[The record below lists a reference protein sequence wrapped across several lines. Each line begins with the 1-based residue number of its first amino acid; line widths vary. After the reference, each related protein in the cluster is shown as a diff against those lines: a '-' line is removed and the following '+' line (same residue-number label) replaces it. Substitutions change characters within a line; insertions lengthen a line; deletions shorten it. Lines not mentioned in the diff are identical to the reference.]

1 MIKNIFREEI
11 TFPDER
17 MLLQLT
23 ESLAEP
29 HCSSAKSVSK
39 NAFLMKASS
48 ASSTSWVLSLE
59 GGWKYW
65 KDYGKQEYCYHTS
78 GYCANHYS
86 CILAPVST
94 ACLRIFGDSFSRTI
108 IHGRVR
114 WYVHVLLSE
123 NPICHLLKD
132 NGFFWSLPVSR

>member
-1 MIKNIFREEI
+1 MIKFQQSQALTSHFGAFHVIRKSEQVIKNIFREEI

-48 ASSTSWVLSLE
+48 SSSTSWVLSLRRRMKVLE
-59 GGWKYW
+59 RLWKA
-65 KDYGKQEYCYHTS
+65 G
-78 GYCANHYS
+78 
-86 CILAPVST
+86 I
-94 ACLRIFGDSFSRTI
+94 
-108 IHGRVR
+108 
-114 WYVHVLLSE
+114 LLSY
-123 NPICHLLKD
+123 PGIVLTITHVFWHPYLL
-132 NGFFWSLPVSR
+132 PA

>member
-1 MIKNIFREEI
+1 MIRKSEQVIKNIFREEI

-48 ASSTSWVLSLE
+48 STTWVLSLD
-59 GGWKYW
+59 GGWKVLERLW
-65 KDYGKQEYCYHTS
+65 KAG
-78 GYCANHYS
+78 
-86 CILAPVST
+86 I
-94 ACLRIFGDSFSRTI
+94 
-108 IHGRVR
+108 
-114 WYVHVLLSE
+114 LLSY
-123 NPICHLLKD
+123 PGIVLTITHVFWHPYLL
-132 NGFFWSLPVSR
+132 PAA

>member
-1 MIKNIFREEI
+1 MIRKSEQVIKNIFREEI

-48 ASSTSWVLSLE
+48 SSSTSWVLSLRRRMKVLE
-59 GGWKYW
+59 RLWKA
-65 KDYGKQEYCYHTS
+65 G
-78 GYCANHYS
+78 
-86 CILAPVST
+86 I
-94 ACLRIFGDSFSRTI
+94 
-108 IHGRVR
+108 
-114 WYVHVLLSE
+114 LLSY
-123 NPICHLLKD
+123 PGIVLTITHVFWHPYLL
-132 NGFFWSLPVSR
+132 PA